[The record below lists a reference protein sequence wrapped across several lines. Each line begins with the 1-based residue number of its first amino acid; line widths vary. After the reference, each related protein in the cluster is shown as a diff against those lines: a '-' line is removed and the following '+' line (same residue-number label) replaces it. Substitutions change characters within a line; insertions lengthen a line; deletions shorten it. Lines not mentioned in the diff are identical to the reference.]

1 MINILVKLIAFS
13 IFFNG
18 AVILASFQKT
28 SSSETRTGNDSL
40 KIHLSRLSGAYKT
53 AVQLNEPDKIIEIIY
68 NMSLT
73 LRKLGRTEEAYNVAK
88 RGLDWKNKISDKS
101 YYAKN
106 LDLLNSL
113 CRILGKYDK
122 ALSYAKEA
130 IDIFAAL
137 KDTTGQ
143 LKSHLH
149 LARTQKKVGNYPDA
163 LKNYLS
169 SLSLSEQ
176 LKDSSFIVDNLTGV
190 AVVQKYLK
198 LTDDALSSAIRAI
211 KIGQQIGVAEK
222 LSDAYT
228 IAGVVYKERN
238 DLDKALEYFNNSLSI
253 IQKKEDFGA
262 IAENLN
268 NIGHIYKRRKE
279 NGKALLNFDQALK
292 YYRMLKDSSGVAITL
307 NNIGEVQ
314 IILLEYKDAVNN
326 LIAALKIASKIN
338 MKPVLLDINRNLIEA
353 ERLDGNY
360 IESLKYYDQY
370 TSLYKDVYNEETSK
384 QVAQL
389 NAKYQSELKEN
400 KIRILEKEKKLS
412 VLKIEKETTLRNS
425 LIIIAIIL
433 LIFSTTIFYQYK
445 SKVKTNRLLTRINN
459 EKEILN
465 REISLQNE
473 KLQRSEESLKSL
485 NTTKDRFFS
494 IIAHDLKNPF
504 ITIMGFSDLLFSD
517 YAEFS
522 DEERLFYLKEMKRTA
537 ELSHN
542 LLQNLLQWS
551 RSQTGRIEFHPQRLE
566 LIDLVNKNLL
576 LIKSAAEKKQIQLQQ
591 EIPAAMAVNA
601 DEDMLHTVFRNLLTN
616 AVKFSKQGGVISVSA
631 LSMDDFSEIC
641 VSDTGVGMD
650 EKTMDKLFRL
660 DVTCSTR
667 GTANEEG
674 TGLGLILC
682 KEFIEKNQG
691 KIWVESEVGRGSK
704 FFFTLPL

>member
-1 MINILVKLIAFS
+1 MINILIKFIIFS
-13 IFFNG
+13 IFLNG
-18 AVILASFQKT
+18 AVILADFQKT
-28 SSSETRTGNDSL
+28 STVETRTGNDSL
-40 KIHLSRLSGAYKT
+40 KIYLSQLSDAYKT
-53 AVQLNEPDKIIEIIY
+53 AVQLNEPDKIVEIIY

-137 KDTTGQ
+137 KDTAGQ

-163 LKNYLS
+163 LKNYLR
-169 SLSLSEQ
+169 SLSFSEQ

-198 LTDDALSSAIRAI
+198 LTDDALSSALRAI
-211 KIGQQIGVAEK
+211 KIGQQIGIAEK

-238 DLDKALEYFNNSLSI
+238 DLGKALEYFNKSLSI
-253 IQKKEDFGA
+253 AQRKDDFGA

-279 NGKALLNFDQALK
+279 NSKALVNFDQALK
-292 YYRMLKDSSGVAITL
+292 YYRMLKDSSGIAITL

-314 IILLEYKDAVNN
+314 IVLLEYKDAVNN
-326 LIAALKIASKIN
+326 LIAALKIALKIN
-338 MKPVLLDINRNLIEA
+338 MKPALLNIYRNLIEA

-360 IESLKYYDQY
+360 VAALKYYDQY
-370 TSLYKDVYNEETSK
+370 TLLYNDVYNEETSK

-412 VLKIEKETTLRNS
+412 VLEAEKEKTLRNS
-425 LIIIAIIL
+425 LVIIAMIL

-465 REISLQNE
+465 KEISMQNE
-473 KLQRSEESLKSL
+473 KLQRSEEILKSI
-485 NTTKDRFFS
+485 NATKDRFFS

-504 ITIMGFSDLLFSD
+504 ITIMGFSDLLLSD
-517 YAEFS
+517 YTELS
-522 DEERLFYLKEMKRTA
+522 DDERLFYLEEMKNTA

-551 RSQTGRIEFHPQRLE
+551 RSQTGRIEFNPQRLE
-566 LIDLVNKNLL
+566 LINLVNKNFLL
-576 LIKSAAEKKQIQLQQ
+576 LKNAAEKKRIRLQDMV
-591 EIPAAMAVNA
+591 PPAMAVNA
-601 DEDMLHTVFRNLLTN
+601 DEEMLNTVFRNLLTN
-616 AVKFSKQGGVISVSA
+616 AVKFSNTEGIISVSA
-631 LSMDDFSEIC
+631 TARDNFSEIC
-641 VSDTGVGMD
+641 VSDSGVGMD

-691 KIWVESEVGRGSK
+691 KIWVESEVDKGSK
-704 FFFTLPL
+704 FFFTLPI